1 MTVGLGSTGEVDW
14 RDGRITDD
22 ALEHMR
28 SLLGAET
35 PLRGWNS
42 SASHD
47 AIWHFALGVGDDN
60 PLWWDEGYAEKTSW
74 ARGFAPP
81 TFLYSA
87 MSGPRLPGDTAVGG
101 VEELLPGVFAVWAG
115 DRWSWSRPVWRDER
129 VRAYSSLHSV
139 EEKTSRFG
147 GRTVLQTDRMRF
159 VSGDSGE
166 EIAVLYR
173 SRMRMERTASR
184 SSDRYAGYESPRYSP
199 AELARIA
206 EQYESEAA
214 GRRGDA
220 VRRWGSVAE
229 GDPLGTL
236 VKGPL
241 TITNIVGW
249 VLGWGS
255 SMCQTNR
262 IAHQYLRD
270 HPGARLTNEQSGV
283 SDTLEGAH
291 WDPYFARMS
300 GMPDAYDF
308 GGQRIA
314 WMAHLLG
321 DWMGDAGFLGA
332 LDVRLVRPNFLGDTS
347 WVSGQVTGTRDT
359 ATDSLPS
366 HRAVDCEL
374 TIENQNGET
383 TTTGTAVVYLPA

>member
-1 MTVGLGSTGEVDW
+1 MTARLDPTGEVDW

-22 ALEHMR
+22 AIEHMR
-28 SLLGAET
+28 SLIGAEA
-35 PLRGWNS
+35 PLRAWNT
-42 SASHD
+42 SANHD
-47 AIWHFALGVGDDN
+47 AVWHFALGVGDDN
-60 PLWWDEGYAEKTSW
+60 PLWWDEGYAATTPW
-74 ARGFAPP
+74 GRGFAPP

-87 MSGPRLPGDTAVGG
+87 MSGPRIPGDTAIGG
-101 VEELLPGVFAVWAG
+101 VEEMLPGVFAVWAG
-115 DRWSWSRPVWRDER
+115 DRWSWARPVWRDEK
-129 VRAYSSLHSV
+129 VQAYTSLYAV

-159 VSGDSGE
+159 VGDSGE
-166 EIAVLYR
+166 EVATLYR
-173 SRMRMERTASR
+173 SRMRMERSASR
-184 SSDRYAGYESPRYSP
+184 SSDRYADYERPRYTE
-199 AELARIA
+199 ADLARIA
-206 EQYESEAA
+206 AQYESESAA
-214 GRRGDA
+214 RRGA
-220 VRRWGSVAE
+220 EVRAWGGVAP

-255 SMCQTNR
+255 SLCQTNR
-262 IAHQYLRD
+262 IAHEYLRD
-270 HPGARLTNEQSGV
+270 HPGGRLTNDESGIC
-283 SDTLEGAH
+283 DTLEGAH

-300 GMPDAYDF
+300 GMPDGYDF

-314 WMAHLLG
+314 WLAHLLG
-321 DWMGDAGFLGA
+321 DWMGDAGFLGE

-347 WVSGQVTGTRDT
+347 WVTGRVTGVRDAGT
-359 ATDSLPS
+359 ERLPD

-374 TIENQNGET
+374 AVRNQNGET

>member
-1 MTVGLGSTGEVDW
+1 MTAQLGDQVDW
-14 RDGRITDD
+14 QHGRITDE
-22 ALEHMR
+22 AIEHMR
-28 SLLGAET
+28 SLIGVET
-35 PLRGWNS
+35 PLRAWNS
-42 SASHD
+42 AASHD

-60 PLWWDEGYAEKTSW
+60 PLWWDEDYATTTAW
-74 ARGFAPP
+74 GRGIAPP
-81 TFLYSA
+81 TFLYST
-87 MSGPRLPGDTAVGG
+87 MSGPRIPGDAALGG

-115 DRWSWSRPVWRDER
+115 DRWSWARPVWRDEK
-129 VRAYSSLHSV
+129 VRAYSALHDV
-139 EEKTSRFG
+139 TEKRSRFG

-159 VSGDSGE
+159 VGVDSGE
-166 EIAVLYR
+166 EIATLYR
-173 SRMRMERTASR
+173 SRMRMERGASR
-184 SSDRYAGYESPRYSP
+184 SSDRYADYERPRYSE
-199 AELARIA
+199 ADLRRIA
-206 EQYESEAA
+206 DQYAAEA
-214 GRRGDA
+214 GRRRGA
-220 VRRWGSVAE
+220 EVREWGSVRT
-229 GDPLGTL
+229 GDDLGTL

-255 SMCQTNR
+255 SLCQTNR
-262 IAHQYLRD
+262 IAHEYLRD
-270 HPGARLTNEQSGV
+270 HPGGRLTNVETGV

-314 WMAHLLG
+314 WLAHLAG

-347 WVSGQVTGTRDT
+347 WVRGRVTGVRD
-359 ATDSLPS
+359 AGLEFRPG
-366 HRAVDCEL
+366 HKAVDCAVS
-374 TIENQNGET
+374 IENQNGET